1 MCGINGIVYKKG
13 GGRMVDPA
21 VIVRMRDV
29 LEHRGPDD
37 SGIFVEDNVGLGHR
51 RLSIVDLAT
60 GGQPMFNADRSCV
73 IVYNGEVYNHAD
85 HRDELIGRGYQYH
98 STSDTETILHL
109 YEEFGPDCVHRLR
122 GMFAFAIWNNRKSE
136 LFIARDRFGVKPLY
150 YVHNAV
156 GDLFFASEIKAL
168 IEAAAIEPK
177 LNYGVLPDQLAN
189 HGTTGEETL
198 FEGVMRLLPGHWLRW
213 HDGSIKIEQ
222 YWDLEFEPKKN
233 VLSEDEVVEEW
244 LDLFKES
251 VRLRLMSDVPLGMF
265 LSGGIDSSA
274 IAAVMS
280 GLVDRPIKTFSVG
293 FKERSAN
300 EFRYAR
306 QVARKFNTD
315 HHEVMITPEE
325 FFGALPALVWH
336 EDEPLGFEASV
347 PLYFVSRL
355 AKEHVKVVLTGEG
368 SDETLAGYGRYRKAL
383 TLLGYGERY
392 EALTPGVVRGMV
404 RSGVNA
410 LPGVLNRRLKRTFLS
425 LDADIE
431 NIYLDNFAIFGK
443 KHQAGLFTVTATER
457 IGENSPYTGYDRWLD
472 ETDASSLLDK
482 LLYADTKT
490 YLHELL
496 MKQDQMSMA
505 ASIESRVPFLD
516 HKLVEFTARLP
527 ENMKLRGR
535 DTKWILRRAM
545 KDVLPPEIIAR
556 PKMGFP
562 VPLGDWLRTDH
573 RQIVDDYVLSER
585 SLERG
590 IFNGQAVRDLVA
602 EHYRG
607 VDHTSRLFRLIN
619 LEIWLRIFVDRE
631 PLAVSL

>member
-85 HRDELIGRGYQYH
+85 HRDELIGCGYQYH

-122 GMFAFAIWNNRKSE
+122 GMFAFAIWNKRKSE

-280 GLVDRPIKTFSVG
+280 RLVDRPIKTFSVG

-300 EFRYAR
+300 EFRYAK

-315 HHEVMITPEE
+315 HHEVMITPEQ

-425 LDADIE
+425 LDSDIE

-457 IGENSPYTGYDRWLD
+457 IGDNSPYTGYDRWLD